1 MAALYAFGLHRSVCD
16 CYFDGTWSRSFGAP
30 MGADFRRF
38 AFTVL
43 VGSVLSR
50 IRCVVGAALAR
61 LHTLAP
67 CVVRALLH
75 VPWSSFAAA
84 SCARSS
90 RYIELRCVTLNCCM
104 SRQPRYTFS
113 TTSIICSS
121 ASIQSSIAVLCV
133 AVCRPQRCSF
143 AGISTCVASRCVALH

>member
-1 MAALYAFGLHRSVCD
+1 
-16 CYFDGTWSRSFGAP
+16 

-133 AVCRPQRCSF
+133 AVCRPPAVFIRRYFNLRCV
-143 AGISTCVASRCVALH
+143 TLRCVALTCIALRCVALRCVALRCVALR